1 MVLKGLRKTIKD
13 VQPYVAGL
21 TTEEV
26 QRRFGLE
33 RVLKLGSNENNYA
46 PFPSV
51 LRAMEKELPR
61 VHMYPD
67 LAFKELKESLGA
79 LYGLQPEHIALSHG
93 AEGALQTLGKMFL
106 DPGDEVILPR
116 IGYGLYR
123 EISRVM
129 GAEIVE
135 VPQEPDFRLPL
146 ESLKKAL
153 SPKTKLLWLANPNN
167 PTGTLLDPEVLEELF
182 RILPEKALVV
192 LDEAYAEFADP
203 EKLPPTAEYI
213 RKGYPLV
220 GVRTFSKAYGLA
232 GMRLGYLLGDPRVVA
247 AFDMVSEPFNANR
260 VALAGARAVLSE
272 GRSEM
277 EEARQSILRDR
288 RRLEEELDA
297 LGCEVFPSQTN
308 FVFCR
313 LPWNGDLFAQHLLRR
328 GVIVRPCGIWG
339 LPEMLRITVGTSEE
353 ISLFLKIFRELAEE
367 FSRGNV
373 HTVEEIDV
381 ML

>member
-1 MVLKGLRKTIKD
+1 
-13 VQPYVAGL
+13 
-21 TTEEV
+21 
-26 QRRFGLE
+26 
-33 RVLKLGSNENNYA
+33 
-46 PFPSV
+46 
-51 LRAMEKELPR
+51 
-61 VHMYPD
+61 
-67 LAFKELKESLGA
+67 
-79 LYGLQPEHIALSHG
+79 LYGLQPENIALSHG
-93 AEGALQTLGKMFL
+93 AEGALQTLGKMYL
-106 DPGDEVILPR
+106 DPGDEVVIPR
-116 IGYGLYR
+116 ITYGLYR

-129 GAEIVE
+129 GAEIVS
-135 VPQEPDFRLPL
+135 VPPERDFGISL
-146 ESLKKAL
+146 EALKKAL